1 MVSGDATAVS
11 VARPPAAKSS
21 ALARDKARD
30 GELVLASRR
39 TSVLALLAIA
49 AFALFVRARGIAWLL
64 PMHVNPD
71 EHVFAEQLELMRS
84 GGSAPELDPRYGY
97 YPHLVPRVAWIATSL
112 VRAER
117 PADDATLT
125 PAEHLTAASR
135 DLVVLRAVV
144 AGLSLLVVPATYL
157 LARRFLARPAAL
169 LAAALAA
176 TSSLHQWY
184 STQARPHGA
193 AAALA
198 LVAVL
203 AALEVRRRGD
213 ARSYLLAGVASG
225 LALGSLQSGFIV
237 LLPLFVAHTLRNR
250 EGSRRAW
257 LWLGCAL
264 AISAVSFRA
273 FYPFVF
279 APGASELAGNHVL
292 GAADVGGTRFGGLG
306 FAILLKT
313 LVDYDPWILALA
325 SAGVLWLAIRARH
338 EPRRGRDDLF
348 VVLAYAIPYVIAF
361 GAYDRTEARY
371 AIPLLP
377 YLACLGACA
386 TALAARWA
394 SHVATAP
401 SARRAVAAAVF
412 VIAFAVQA
420 SAACRIAAVRAAPDT
435 ATLAARWIQAHLD
448 PARDRLA
455 VTPSL
460 ELPLLRD
467 ADSLRDAPTS
477 LEGTLD
483 PWLVYQARLAR
494 GTVVH
499 DAWSISNLP
508 LRPPAAFDALV
519 RDPLAVLC
527 SMRCDYVAVEAF
539 EQRGYD
545 RLLAAVRASCE
556 LVVRFPSASAA
567 SARDDAT
574 FLAADV
580 MRPRVA
586 WGALV
591 RTALRVDALGPTV
604 EIYRVPR

>member
-1 MVSGDATAVS
+1 
-11 VARPPAAKSS
+11 
-21 ALARDKARD
+21 
-30 GELVLASRR
+30 
-39 TSVLALLAIA
+39 
-49 AFALFVRARGIAWLL
+49 
-64 PMHVNPD
+64 MHVNPD
-71 EHVFAEQLELMRS
+71 EHVFAEQLELMRNGAS
-84 GGSAPELDPRYGY
+84 SPELDPRYGY

-112 VRAER
+112 MRAKR
-117 PADDATLT
+117 PADDTTLT
-125 PAEHLTAASR
+125 LAEHLTAASR
-135 DLVVLRAVV
+135 DLVALRAVV
-144 AGLSLLVVPATYL
+144 ACLSLLVVPATYL

-237 LLPLFVAHTLRNR
+237 LLPLLVAHVLRSR
-250 EGSRRAW
+250 AGSRRAW
-257 LWLGCAL
+257 LWLVSAL
-264 AISAVSFRA
+264 SIAAGSFRA

-292 GAADVGGTRFGGLG
+292 GAADVAGTRFGGRG

-325 SAGVLWLAIRARH
+325 SAGVFVLAIRARRDARASSGAR
-338 EPRRGRDDLF
+338 ELRQSSGECELWRGRDDLL
-348 VVLAYAIPYVIAF
+348 VVFAYAIPYVLAF

-386 TALAARWA
+386 TAVAARWA
-394 SHVATAP
+394 SRIATAY
-401 SARRAVAAAVF
+401 RVQRALAAAVL
-412 VIAFAVQA
+412 VAAFAVQA

-435 ATLAARWIQAHLD
+435 ATLAARWIQDHLD

-467 ADSLRDAPTS
+467 AESLRDAPTS

-483 PWLVYQARLAR
+483 PWLVYQARLPR

-499 DAWSISNLP
+499 GAWSISGLP
-508 LRPPAAFDALV
+508 LRPPAAFDALI
-519 RDPLAVLC
+519 RDPLAVLRA
-527 SMRCDYVAVEAF
+527 MRCDYVAVEAF

-545 RLLAAVRASCE
+545 RLLAAVRGSCAR
-556 LVVRFPSASAA
+556 VVRIPNASAA

-591 RTALRVDALGPTV
+591 RTALSVDALGPTV